1 MRSLIVILLSCALS
15 ASAATALAQ
24 ETFKLTIEN
33 HAFTPTA
40 LTVPANVRFKIE
52 VENRDSTP
60 AEFESSDLHV
70 EKIVVGG
77 GKISM
82 SAGPLK
88 PGTYAFFDDYHPDT
102 AKGTIT
108 AKAP

>member
-1 MRSLIVILLSCALS
+1 MRPLIVTILSCVVFGFAPF
-15 ASAATALAQ
+15 ASAQ
-24 ETFKLTIEN
+24 EVFKLTIEN
-33 HAFTPTA
+33 HAFAPTS

-52 VENRDSTP
+52 VENRDATP
-60 AEFESSDLHV
+60 AEFESSDLRV

-77 GKISM
+77 GKISVF
-82 SAGPLK
+82 SGPLK